1 MRRLHRPDPRS
12 ILCVLLLCL
21 PLLAGCLDDQAAPER
36 TLVDDS
42 GTTVDVSDLS
52 RIVVTSVDLAEAFV
66 LLGHAERLVGV
77 PDWIASSSGCV
88 SIVPGG
94 EALPRIGRPVV
105 IDAEEVVAKDP
116 SLVLDKPFPLAPS
129 DLAPRLRAVGIPT
142 YSIDATESVD
152 NIHHTL
158 ITVGR
163 ILEPVD
169 PEAPAKAE
177 ALWNDVKHGIDDVEA
192 ALANATEKRPDALYQ
207 LPAGLVAAGGTS
219 GSLLLRLAGAR
230 DLADHAGLEGYRQ
243 LSAEVVASG
252 DPERLVVSC
261 TAGTPSILGSPR
273 FSGTTAARW
282 GPHSVFVADP
292 ATSALVGPR
301 FHLGVREVADWLHPA
316 AFGLITPEVDI
327 EKNDRTLTV
336 DAANSTTTS
345 PPLRYLLD
353 PGDGNTPIESTS
365 GSFSYQYDDRKSYQP
380 VLLLVDSKG
389 RLHVERLSTP

>member
-1 MRRLHRPDPRS
+1 MQRPVFVRHRA
-12 ILCVLLLCL
+12 LCVLLLSI
-21 PLLAGCLDDQAAPER
+21 PLLSGCLTDQTTPER

-42 GTTVDVSDLS
+42 GISVDVGDLS
-52 RIVVTSVDLAEAFV
+52 RIVVTSVDLAEVFV
-66 LLGHAERLVGV
+66 LLGHGERLVGV
-77 PDWIASSSGCV
+77 PGWIASSSGCV

-116 SLVLDKPFPLAPS
+116 SLVVDKPFPLAPS
-129 DLAPRLRAVGIPT
+129 DLAPRLRAIGIPT
-142 YSIDATESVD
+142 YSIDATESLD
-152 NIHHTL
+152 NIRHTL
-158 ITVGR
+158 TTVGR

-169 PEAPAKAE
+169 PDALAKAE
-177 ALWNDVKHGIDDVEA
+177 ALWHDIKDGIEEVED
-192 ALANATEKRPDALYQ
+192 ALANATVTRPDTLYQ

-230 DLADHAGLEGYRQ
+230 DLAEGAGLEGYRQ
-243 LSAEVVASG
+243 LSSEVVAAG

-282 GPHSVFVADP
+282 GPVSVFVADP

-301 FHLGVREVADWLHPA
+301 FHHGVREVAEWLHPA
-316 AFGLITPEVDI
+316 AFGLITPTVHLAKE
-327 EKNDRTLTV
+327 ERTLSV
-336 DAANSTTTS
+336 DAANSTATD
-345 PPLRYLLD
+345 PPLRHLLD
-353 PGDGNTPIESTS
+353 PGDGSPPVESGS

-389 RLHVERLSTP
+389 RLHVERLVTP